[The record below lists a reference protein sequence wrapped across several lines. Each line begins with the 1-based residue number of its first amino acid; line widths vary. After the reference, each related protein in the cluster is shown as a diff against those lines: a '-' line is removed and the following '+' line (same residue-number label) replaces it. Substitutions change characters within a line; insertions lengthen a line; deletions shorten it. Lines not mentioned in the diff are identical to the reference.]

1 MDCSIT
7 IEYIVDD
14 SSDESKHYDQIKEII
29 DHYSNTNIII
39 IMRDFN
45 SNKYSED
52 RYFVEQLPAFH
63 IYNNNIYQKT
73 FYSNSD
79 AIKNIDAAI
88 KMQQMKK
95 NYKPYNGF
103 NKLLNKVIKRK

>member
-1 MDCSIT
+1 MDYSIT
-7 IEYIVDD
+7 LKYIVED
-14 SSDESKHYDQIKEII
+14 SSDESKYYEQIKEII
-29 DHYSNTNIII
+29 DHYSDTNIII

-52 RYFVEQLPAFH
+52 RYFIEQLPAFH

-79 AIKNIDAAI
+79 AIKNIDSAI
-88 KMQQMKK
+88 QMQQMKK
-95 NYKPYNGF
+95 IYKPFNGF
-103 NKLLNKVIKRK
+103 NRFLNKVIRRK